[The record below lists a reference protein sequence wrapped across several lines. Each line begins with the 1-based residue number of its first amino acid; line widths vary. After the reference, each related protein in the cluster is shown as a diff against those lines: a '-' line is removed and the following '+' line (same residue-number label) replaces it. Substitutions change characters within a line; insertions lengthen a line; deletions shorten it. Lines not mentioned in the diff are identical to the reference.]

1 MIFGKGTRHTIY
13 KVQQFTIQILL
24 QLCRTTD
31 QNKAGIASLFIQIY
45 DFSSKIQIIPAII
58 RFLWHYHS
66 LSCREI
72 VSQHHITKDWKR
84 TWFNIYN
91 FFIACI
97 LLYWRHCLTGI
108 WCCLLHNFIIIIPFP
123 SLKGLLVRW
132 PSKN

>member
-58 RFLWHYHS
+58 RFL
-66 LSCREI
+66 
-72 VSQHHITKDWKR
+72 
-84 TWFNIYN
+84 
-91 FFIACI
+91 
-97 LLYWRHCLTGI
+97 
-108 WCCLLHNFIIIIPFP
+108 
-123 SLKGLLVRW
+123 
-132 PSKN
+132 